1 MVINI
6 RRGEKYLTCFSFASL
21 KTATFLQDEE
31 MVSDPEQLLEQ
42 VLASHEVRIENGQY
56 PNKYLITTPHK
67 SHKYVKVSSAWTGK
81 K

>member
-1 MVINI
+1 
-6 RRGEKYLTCFSFASL
+6 
-21 KTATFLQDEE
+21 

-42 VLASHEVRIENGQY
+42 VLASHEVRIENGPY

-67 SHKYVKVSSAWTGK
+67 SHKYVKVSFAWTGK